1 MTVTKENE
9 RADVARA
16 GLRARKP
23 CVESSE
29 LPAVCYLYGGGGRA
43 LFPWGHYSNHKTWPM
58 KTPNESSG

>member
-9 RADVARA
+9 RADIARA

-29 LPAVCYLYGGGGRA
+29 LPAVCYLYGAGGV
-43 LFPWGHYSNHKTWPM
+43 HC
-58 KTPNESSG
+58 SSGVITAIIRHGL